1 MVFFPYM
8 SDIGENMHNL
18 ILKVKTLVFFQRIWN
33 HLVDDLFILTFKR
46 KLYTKL
52 VPALN
57 IILFAVSSFIS

>member
-1 MVFFPYM
+1 M

-18 ILKVKTLVFFQRIWN
+18 ILKVKILIVFFQRIWN
-33 HLVDDLFILTFKR
+33 HLVDNLFILTFKR

-57 IILFAVSSFIS
+57 FILFAASSFIS

>member
-18 ILKVKTLVFFQRIWN
+18 KVKILVFFQRIWN
-33 HLVDDLFILTFKR
+33 HLVDNLSILTFKR

-57 IILFAVSSFIS
+57 IILFAASSFIS